1 MTGGFLAV
9 FGVAFAV
16 LTLLLGLVEPLS
28 LRMTVLSVGW
38 PLLIGGMVVWSSRRP
53 ASLRGTSSRVVKYWV
68 GTAVL
73 YGIVLFVGTPGR
85 IGEPVYWIPA
95 AILVATPLLVG
106 AVLERRA

>member
-1 MTGGFLAV
+1 MTGGSLAV

-38 PLLIGGMVVWSSRRP
+38 PLLIGGMVVWSLRRP
-53 ASLRGTSSRVVKYWV
+53 ASLRGTSSRVVRYWV